1 MHGHDRAITYLKYS
15 PDGDVFFSASRD
27 ENITMWR
34 ADSGERIGVFHGHEG
49 AVYQLDVTS
58 DTKYLFSASSDWT
71 CRIWEVNT
79 GREMAVIRL
88 GAPVLSVA
96 VSNGDTHLC
105 LTTRSFS
112 GKGPVLYIYDLSCG
126 VENIKD
132 PEMVI
137 EGVCVVNT
145 NINAL
150 VWTSLNKEIIAACSD
165 GNLRVVNP
173 TTGKVDRV
181 LHVHD
186 GEITSLILSYDR
198 TMLATSSKDAK
209 AKVFDAH
216 TLEEIL
222 SFATDRPLN
231 SVALSPI
238 RDHLVTVGGVE
249 ARDVTTSHS
258 EKMESLFYNLATREE
273 IGRVKGSFGTMNS
286 VEFNP
291 DGKSFITGGEDGY
304 VRLCFFDPDYFTM
317 DEENEK
323 NLREVDE
330 LSRR

>member
-1 MHGHDRAITYLKYS
+1 MCGEYKHQRFSVDIS
-15 PDGDVFFSASRD
+15 EQGDHRCVGVVVVSSR
-27 ENITMWR
+27 
-34 ADSGERIGVFHGHEG
+34 S
-49 AVYQLDVTS
+49 
-58 DTKYLFSASSDWT
+58 
-71 CRIWEVNT
+71 
-79 GREMAVIRL
+79 
-88 GAPVLSVA
+88 
-96 VSNGDTHLC
+96 
-105 LTTRSFS
+105 
-112 GKGPVLYIYDLSCG
+112 
-126 VENIKD
+126 
-132 PEMVI
+132 
-137 EGVCVVNT
+137 
-145 NINAL
+145 
-150 VWTSLNKEIIAACSD
+150 CSD

-258 EKMESLFYNLATREE
+258 EKMEVGMRTGVERRGCFTISLPERRSAES
-273 IGRVKGSFGTMNS
+273 KGLL
-286 VEFNP
+286 VP
-291 DGKSFITGGEDGY
+291 
-304 VRLCFFDPDYFTM
+304 
-317 DEENEK
+317 
-323 NLREVDE
+323 
-330 LSRR
+330 